1 MLLSALIQRL
11 NDIKIRNK
19 LMLAFVLVVFVP
31 LVFAGAVLTS
41 RFRQAALEDAVKDM
55 DNAILRIKNSTED
68 ILKVPINVSV
78 ELMFDSRLK
87 KLVSTRHDSV
97 LSVVMAYREY
107 DDINEKLRNHSG
119 EISNIRLYVDN
130 PTLIA
135 NWCYIQPEEEIVNSL
150 WYLEAVKS
158 KGLIGWNYIPDET
171 KANEKFFSLVRKINL
186 SGYGSYGILVISIK
200 KACLNSALDQ
210 EAFETVIADSNDYI
224 VAANNDAYIGKTL
237 SEIGL
242 FMGDAPEN
250 GMFDQAIKGE
260 PSRIIVKELKTYAS
274 INGLKIVSVV
284 SSDSIFRKSNQILM
298 QSFFIVSVSCIAA
311 ILLVFIVSWLLSK
324 RITRLSMTMRQA
336 ADGNLDI
343 CPDIG
348 GDDEIGQLSRQFNNM
363 LRSIKN
369 LIFEVN
375 ESNIQKNQLQQKQNE
390 LRLKMM
396 ASQMNPHFLF
406 NALESIRINSLIKGQ
421 TETAH
426 IVKTLGKLIRKKLE
440 VSTQDIPLKYEID
453 MIRCYLEIEK
463 FRYKDKL
470 SYKLEVS
477 ACAEDVYIPPL
488 TIQPIVENALRYG
501 VSGIDGRCN
510 VCVEA
515 HVMNNELSVCV
526 TDHGDGIERDKMDKI
541 QGLLKCKDGEE
552 EGHIGLKNVNMRLK
566 LTYGEKYGVTVE
578 SKLGRGTRV
587 FILFPVGEGL

>member
-1 MLLSALIQRL
+1 
-11 NDIKIRNK
+11 
-19 LMLAFVLVVFVP
+19 MLAFVLVVFVP
-31 LVFAGAVLTS
+31 LVFAGAVLTA

-55 DNAILRIKNSTED
+55 DNAILRIKKSTED
-68 ILKVPINVSV
+68 ILKVPINASV

-87 KLVSTRHDSV
+87 KLVNTRHDSV
-97 LSVVMAYREY
+97 LDVVMAYIEY
-107 DDINEKLRNHSG
+107 DDINEKLRNHSR
-119 EISNIRLYVDN
+119 EISSIRLYIDN
-130 PTLIA
+130 PTLIN
-135 NWCYIQPEEEIVNSL
+135 NWCYMQPEKEIANSL

-158 KGLIGWNYIPDET
+158 KGLIGWHYIPDET
-171 KANEKFFSLVRKINL
+171 KANEKSFSLVRKINF

-200 KACLNSALDQ
+200 KACLNSALNQ
-210 EAFETVIADSNDYI
+210 ESFETVIADSNDYI
-224 VAANNDAYIGKTL
+224 VAANNDEYIGKTL
-237 SEIGL
+237 SEIGI
-242 FMGDAPEN
+242 FTGNSPKN
-250 GMFDQAIKGE
+250 GMFDHVIKGE

-284 SSDSIFRKSNQILM
+284 SSGSILKKSNQILM
-298 QSFFIVSVSCIAA
+298 QGFLIVSASCIAA

-324 RITRLSMTMRQA
+324 RITRLSMTMKQA
-336 ADGNLDI
+336 ADGNLDV
-343 CPDIG
+343 CPGIG

-363 LRSIKN
+363 LLSIKN

-375 ESNIQKNQLQQKQNE
+375 ESNMQKNQLQQKQNE
-390 LRLKMM
+390 LMLKML

-440 VSTQDIPLKYEID
+440 VSTQDIPLKHEID

-477 ACAEDVYIPPL
+477 TCAEGIYIPPL

-501 VSGIDGRCN
+501 ASSIDGRCS

-515 HVMNNELSVCV
+515 CVINNDLSVCV
-526 TDHGDGIERDKMDKI
+526 TDQGDGIDADKMDKI
-541 QGLLKCKDGEE
+541 YKLLKCRDGAE
-552 EGHIGLKNVNMRLK
+552 EGHIGLKNVNIRLK
-566 LTYGEKYGVTVE
+566 LAYGERYGVAIE

-587 FILFPVGEGL
+587 VILFPVRGDYNV